1 MKSKEN
7 LVFLGMMAAGKSSI
21 GSLVAKKLKL
31 NFTDIDLEIEKISGK
46 SINKIFQ
53 TKGEKSFR
61 ELEEK
66 ITLKK
71 LNLSSS
77 VISLG
82 GGAFMNKKIRTEI
95 LNNHVSIWLK
105 LDNKTLIKR
114 IRNSLRRPIA
124 ARSTNEELIDLIKI
138 RTHIYSKALYKVN
151 CDNLTKTEAVGGAVS
166 LTNTDFSG
174 IAKWTL
180 APIILEISL
189 IERANSISWVCF
201 IFMNSTE
208 RLVPIGISLRLS
220 YPSGTEDG
228 KPSAANSILEL

>member
-7 LVFLGMMAAGKSSI
+7 LVFFFIMAAGKSSI

-95 LNNHVSIWLK
+95 LSNHISFWLNWSEEELLNRIK
-105 LDNKTLIKR
+105 ISKKRPLALNLNDN
-114 IRNSLRRPIA
+114 
-124 ARSTNEELIDLIKI
+124 ELIDLMKK
-138 RTHIYSKALYKVN
+138 RSYIYSEALYKIE
-151 CDNLTKTEAVGGAVS
+151 CDNLSKNEIVNKV
-166 LTNTDFSG
+166 
-174 IAKWTL
+174 
-180 APIILEISL
+180 LEIY
-189 IERANSISWVCF
+189 ETR
-201 IFMNSTE
+201 
-208 RLVPIGISLRLS
+208 
-220 YPSGTEDG
+220 
-228 KPSAANSILEL
+228 